1 MQAKLPEKRQ
11 KDILPPRD
19 RLGSQPR
26 IGRLEDSPHRAR
38 VHVEC
43 TLKLGSRQRVLLSI
57 FLVSSRAAQGNNS
70 QHGCWSAWITC
81 EGYERKANVLSLYMP
96 HHVLNVTNEMW
107 GSERVNPSLRRE
119 QGIVA
124 S

>member
-1 MQAKLPEKRQ
+1 MSKRVRAQRKAKTM
-11 KDILPPRD
+11 
-19 RLGSQPR
+19 
-26 IGRLEDSPHRAR
+26 R
-38 VHVEC
+38 V
-43 TLKLGSRQRVLLSI
+43 Q
-57 FLVSSRAAQGNNS
+57 
-70 QHGCWSAWITC
+70 
-81 EGYERKANVLSLYMP
+81 RKANVLSLYMP